1 MATRQ
6 QMAWLKTMVAPAQ
19 VTERKYGVLSSV
31 TLAQCILESG
41 WGKSQLARRC
51 NNYFG
56 IKALPGEPYEQF
68 TTREVVS
75 GRSVS
80 ELARFAKYPSAI
92 ESFEAHARLLAEH
105 YPATMRYAADPR
117 AFCVALAQEG
127 YATESSYSELL
138 YRLIEQLDLVQYD
151 AMPAPDDPAPAKEA
165 A

>member
-1 MATRQ
+1 
-6 QMAWLKTMVAPAQ
+6 MAWLRSMVASAQ
-19 VTERKYGVLSSV
+19 VTERKYGVLASV

-68 TTREVVS
+68 TTREVVA
-75 GRSVS
+75 GRSVN

-92 ESFEAHARLLAEH
+92 ESFEAHARLLSTH
-105 YPATMRYAADPR
+105 YPAAMRYGSDPR
-117 AFCVALAQEG
+117 AFCLALEQEG
-127 YATESSYSELL
+127 YATEPEYSALL

-151 AMPAPDDPAPAKEA
+151 AVPEPDGPASAKEA